1 VSRQRLSAETRRR
14 QLEQAAIVVIAD
26 GGYAAANA
34 DAIART
40 AGTSKG
46 LLWHYYTDLEDLLV
60 HAARRALRVLEA
72 AVAADLDIT
81 AALPELLR
89 AAIRRAATLPATHG
103 RELRAIRHLVDN
115 LRGPDGLPVLR
126 DSDYDPLLQRQADL
140 LRRGQR
146 EGHLRTD
153 LDPYL
158 LAVTYQGLVDT
169 MLDHLSEHPDI
180 DPDRYA
186 EHTAT
191 VLLDGITEP
200 TRRPSPR
207 Q

>member
-1 VSRQRLSAETRRR
+1 VSRQRLSAETRRE
-14 QLEQAAIVVIAD
+14 QLKHAAIVVIAD
-26 GGYAAANA
+26 GGYAVANA

-60 HAARRALRVLEA
+60 HAGRRALRVLEA

-81 AALPELLR
+81 AALPKLLH
-89 AAIRRAATLPATHG
+89 AAIRRAASLPATHG
-103 RELRAIRHLVDN
+103 HELRAIRQLVDN
-115 LRGPDGLPVLR
+115 LRGPDGRPLLR
-126 DSDYDPLLQRQADL
+126 DSDSEPFLQRQADL

-169 MLDHLSEHPDI
+169 MLDHLSENPDI

-186 EHTAT
+186 EHTAA

-200 TRRPSPR
+200 TGRPQPR

>member
-1 VSRQRLSAETRRR
+1 MPATTWMLWTG
-14 QLEQAAIVVIAD
+14 L
-26 GGYAAANA
+26 
-34 DAIART
+34 ARP
-40 AGTSKG
+40 
-46 LLWHYYTDLEDLLV
+46 
-60 HAARRALRVLEA
+60 ARRALQVVEA
-72 AVAADLDIT
+72 AVAADRDIT

-115 LRGPDGLPVLR
+115 LRGPDGLPLLR
-126 DSDYDPLLQRQADL
+126 DSDSEPLLHRQADL

-146 EGHLRTD
+146 EGHLRAD

-158 LAVTYQGLVDT
+158 LAVSYQGLVDT

-180 DPDRYA
+180 DRDRYA
-186 EHTAT
+186 EQTVT